1 MTARTFQGVGVSP
14 GRIVASIRQMPKPV
28 DEPPL
33 GERLDAG
40 ASQDDA
46 VASLRTAA
54 QAVHDELKGR
64 ARTASG
70 DGRAVLEATALMA
83 KDTMLLNSAAKLI
96 KAGSS
101 AERAIWEAGASV
113 AEMLHNLG
121 GYMAE
126 RAMDVLD
133 VRARIVAELRG
144 VPAPGI
150 PSAAA
155 PFILVAEDLAP
166 ADTATLDPATVLALV
181 TSGGGPQSHT
191 AIIARSLGLPAVV
204 AAHGVDTVA
213 DGTEAYVDG
222 AAGYMAALPT
232 VEQRAAAA
240 AWEENSAVLA
250 GFDGN
255 GTTADG
261 HLVPLLANVGG
272 AKDAVA
278 AAALGAQGVG
288 LFRTEFCFLERDT
301 EPSVGEQAAAYKAV
315 FDAFPGKKVVLR
327 TLDAGAD
334 KPLPFLTDATEP
346 NPALGVRGY
355 RTDST
360 TPGVLERQ
368 LEAIARA
375 DSASGADV
383 WVMAP
388 MISTVAEAR
397 RFASL
402 CAAVGLTNP
411 GVMVEVPS
419 AALSAA
425 VVLRE
430 VGFAS
435 LGTNDLTQYAM
446 AADRQLGPLAELNT
460 PWQPAV
466 LRLVQLTVEG
476 SALEGNNKPVGV
488 CGEAAADPALA
499 VVLTGLGVTTLSM
512 TARSLAAVATVL
524 KTVTLGQAQD
534 LAHLALSAP
543 SAVEAREWVRAKL
556 PVLGELG
563 F

>member
-1 MTARTFQGVGVSP
+1 MQNFPGVGVSP
-14 GRIVASIRQMPKPV
+14 GRIIGTVRQMPKPIS
-28 DEPPL
+28 EPPAGEQL
-33 GERLDAG
+33 GGDTSAEEA
-40 ASQDDA
+40 
-46 VASLRTAA
+46 TAA
-54 QAVHDELKGR
+54 LKAAAGAVHDELKAR
-64 ARTASG
+64 AETASG
-70 DGRAVLEATALMA
+70 DGKAVLEATALMA
-83 KDTMLLNSAAKLI
+83 KDTMLLKGAAKLI
-96 KAGSS
+96 VRGTS
-101 AERAIWEAGASV
+101 AQRAIWEAGASV
-113 AEMLHNLG
+113 SEMLHNLG

-126 RAMDVLD
+126 RATDVLD

-150 PSAAA
+150 PSSST

-166 ADTATLDPATVLALV
+166 ADTATLDPEKVLALV
-181 TSGGGPQSHT
+181 TAGGGPQSHT

-204 AAHGVDTVA
+204 AAAGVDDLA
-213 DGTEAYVDG
+213 DGTEVYVDG
-222 AAGYMAALPT
+222 AAGSIT
-232 VEQRAAAA
+232 VNPDDAQRAAAV
-240 AWEENSAVLA
+240 AWATNASLLAV
-250 GFDGN
+250 FDGN
-255 GTTADG
+255 GATADG

-272 AKDAVA
+272 GKDAVA
-278 AAALGAQGVG
+278 AAGLNAEGVG

-301 EPSVGEQAAAYKAV
+301 EPTVEEQAAAYKGV

-355 RTDST
+355 RTDFT

-368 LEAIARA
+368 LQAIALA
-375 DSASGADV
+375 EKESEADV

-388 MISTVAEAR
+388 MISTAEEAA
-397 RFASL
+397 RFASM
-402 CAAVGLTNP
+402 CTAAGITNP

-419 AALSAA
+419 AALTAEA
-425 VVLRE
+425 ILRE

-446 AADRQLGPLAELNT
+446 AADRQLGPLANLNT

-466 LRLVQLTVEG
+466 LRLVGLTVEG
-476 SALEGNNKPVGV
+476 SRAEGHNKPVGV

-512 TARSLAAVATVL
+512 TARSLAAVAAVL
-524 KTVTLGQAQD
+524 KTVTLGEAQQ
-534 LAHLALSAP
+534 LAKLALSAP
-543 SAVEAREWVRAKL
+543 SATEARAWVREKL
-556 PVLGELG
+556 PVLEELG
-563 F
+563 L

>member
-1 MTARTFQGVGVSP
+1 MQNFQGVGVSP
-14 GRIVASIRQMPKPV
+14 GRVIGTIRQMPKPV
-28 DEPPL
+28 SEPPS
-33 GERLDAG
+33 GEQLA
-40 ASQDDA
+40 ASTTAEEA
-46 VASLRTAA
+46 VAGLKAAA
-54 QAVHDELKGR
+54 QSVHDELKAR
-64 ARTASG
+64 ADKASG
-70 DGRAVLEATALMA
+70 DGKAVLEATALMA
-83 KDTMLLNSAAKLI
+83 KDTMLLKSATKLI
-96 KAGSS
+96 NNNGTS

-113 AEMLHNLG
+113 SEMLHNLG

-126 RAMDVLD
+126 RATDVLD

-150 PSAAA
+150 PASDT

-166 ADTATLDPATVLALV
+166 ADTATLDPAVVRALV

-204 AAHGVDTVA
+204 AARGVDEIP
-213 DGTEAYVDG
+213 DGAEVFVDG
-222 AAGYMAALPT
+222 AAGSLSLEPT
-232 VEQRAAAA
+232 EEQRAAALAWLENA
-240 AWEENSAVLA
+240 ATLAV
-250 GFDGN
+250 FDGN

-272 AKDAVA
+272 AKDAAA

-301 EPSVGEQAAAYKAV
+301 EPTVLEQAAAYRGV

-355 RTDST
+355 RTDFT

-368 LEAIARA
+368 LEAIAIA
-375 DSASGADV
+375 AGESEADV

-388 MISTVAEAR
+388 MISTAAEAA

-402 CAAVGLTNP
+402 CSAAGIKTP

-419 AALSAA
+419 AALTAA
-425 VVLRE
+425 SVLRH

-466 LRLVQLTVEG
+466 LRLVQLTVAG
-476 SALEGNNKPVGV
+476 SAEEGNGKPVGV

-499 VVLTGLGVTTLSM
+499 VVLVGLGVSTLSM
-512 TARSLAAVATVL
+512 TARSLAAVGTVL
-524 KTVTLGQAQD
+524 KTVTLEQAQE
-534 LAHLALSAP
+534 LARLALSAP
-543 SAVEAREWVRAKL
+543 DALDAKAWVRAKL
-556 PVLGELG
+556 PILEELG
-563 F
+563 L

>member
-1 MTARTFQGVGVSP
+1 VQNFQGVGVSP
-14 GRIVASIRQMPKPV
+14 GRVIGTIRQMPKPV
-28 DEPPL
+28 SEPPS
-33 GERLDAG
+33 GEQLA
-40 ASQDDA
+40 ASTTAEDA
-46 VASLRTAA
+46 VAGLKAAA
-54 QAVHDELKGR
+54 QSVHDELKAR
-64 ARTASG
+64 ADKASG
-70 DGRAVLEATALMA
+70 DGKAVLEATALMA
-83 KDTMLLNSAAKLI
+83 KDTMLLKSATKLI
-96 KAGSS
+96 NNNGSS

-113 AEMLHNLG
+113 SEMLHNLG

-126 RAMDVLD
+126 RATDVLD

-150 PSAAA
+150 PASDT

-166 ADTATLDPATVLALV
+166 ADTATLDPAVVTALV

-204 AAHGVDTVA
+204 AARGVDEIP
-213 DGTEAYVDG
+213 DGAEVFVDG
-222 AAGYMAALPT
+222 AAGSLSLEPSE
-232 VEQRAAAA
+232 EQRAAALAWVENA
-240 AWEENSAVLA
+240 ATLA
-250 GFDGN
+250 AFDGN

-272 AKDAVA
+272 AKDAAA

-301 EPSVGEQAAAYKAV
+301 EPTVLEQAAAYRGV

-355 RTDST
+355 RTDFT
-360 TPGVLERQ
+360 TPGVLDRQ
-368 LEAIARA
+368 LEAIAIAA
-375 DSASGADV
+375 DETEAEV

-388 MISTVAEAR
+388 MISTAAEAAH
-397 RFASL
+397 FASM
-402 CAAVGLTNP
+402 CDAAGIKKP

-419 AALSAA
+419 AALTSAS
-425 VVLRE
+425 VLRH

-466 LRLVQLTVEG
+466 LRLVQLTVAGSVEEG
-476 SALEGNNKPVGV
+476 SGKPVGV

-499 VVLTGLGVTTLSM
+499 VVLVGLGVSTLSM
-512 TARSLAAVATVL
+512 TARSLAAVGTVL
-524 KTVTLGQAQD
+524 KTVTLEQAQE
-534 LAHLALSAP
+534 LARLALSAP
-543 SAVEAREWVRAKL
+543 DALDAKAWVRAKL
-556 PVLGELG
+556 PILEELG
-563 F
+563 L